1 MPTPHLHTGRVARG
15 KALVALSLVLLCGAC
30 VSFSKGGL
38 FPEARDQ
45 VFVEYFDN
53 GTFFRNVEF
62 DLSEHVVA
70 EILKRPGL
78 KLTSK
83 EQAEVLITGRVVSV
97 QQRVLS
103 EDEARKLT
111 SASTT
116 ITVVVEI
123 LDAMTG
129 ALIKRTQLSQ
139 RGEYVPKLLEDIDDA
154 REMAFR
160 FLARDIVRE
169 LETEF

>member
-1 MPTPHLHTGRVARG
+1 MLTQLLHRRRVARSTSLL
-15 KALVALSLVLLCGAC
+15 ALGLVLLCGAC
-30 VSFSKGGL
+30 VSLSKGGL
-38 FPEARDQ
+38 FPENRDQ

-70 EILKRPGL
+70 EVLARPGL
-78 KLTSK
+78 QLTSK
-83 EQAEVLITGRVVSV
+83 EGAEVLLTGRVISV

-116 ITVVVEI
+116 ITVVVEV

-129 ALIKRTQLSQ
+129 ELIKRTQLSQ
-139 RGEYVPKLLEDIDDA
+139 RAEYVPKRLDDIDDA
-154 REMAFR
+154 REEAYR
-160 FLARDIVRE
+160 FLARDIVRV